1 MEKKN
6 RIKSHKGS
14 SFDQSFHIY
23 ECCKAARQ
31 TASNTLRTFRAFSWT
46 LRLFSMLSSR
56 FIRHSATLEWKMCA
70 ELQRKN
76 FNSIFR
82 GRSQTPLFHFY
93 FLKEKKSFFVPH
105 SNGGELSRVEFVH
118 RRPKLIST
126 QHLDSIKNVS
136 FHSALVVA
144 SVTVDAWLATTKQ
157 RAPSIILIRS
167 LQFA

>member
-1 MEKKN
+1 MNVAKPRGKLLAIHYGLSEHSVEPFVYFPC
-6 RIKSHKGS
+6 SHRD
-14 SFDQSFHIY
+14 SFVIP
-23 ECCKAARQ
+23 
-31 TASNTLRTFRAFSWT
+31 
-46 LRLFSMLSSR
+46 RLLNGKCVQNCR
-56 FIRHSATLEWKMCA
+56 E
-70 ELQRKN
+70 N